1 MRVTNST
8 HTHTRIDRHPGW
20 LLLRGLQDDGA
31 CGQLLCWHRQF
42 AIAIH
47 SPRGVVADALLL
59 RPCALFHAYGISQA
73 LISVDITGQ
82 PLTPP
87 MGRQGH
93 LPAHPT
99 ETRRS
104 RPAQTALPAPRF
116 ATAARRASSG
126 RPHRPQRTGGGPP
139 LTNRTPRSRPRAL
152 RVCQPALGGAAA
164 GACPRPG
171 VNASEDGDGDGSGKR
186 RVATDWGAVHRP
198 RTATAG
204 PSRGRRRTYWTA
216 ADPTAAA
223 AR

>member
-87 MGRQGH
+87 HGPAGTSARPSDRNPTLPSSTDGAAGPAVRYGRPTGI
-93 LPAHPT
+93 LRPAASPT
-99 ETRRS
+99 AYRRWAASDEPDSPVEAARPAGLSACTRRCGG
-104 RPAQTALPAPRF
+104 RCMPPAGGERVRGRGWGWERETA
-116 ATAARRASSG
+116 G
-126 RPHRPQRTGGGPP
+126 RHRLGGGTPAAHRHG
-139 LTNRTPRSRPRAL
+139 RT
-152 RVCQPALGGAAA
+152 
-164 GACPRPG
+164 
-171 VNASEDGDGDGSGKR
+171 
-186 RVATDWGAVHRP
+186 
-198 RTATAG
+198 
-204 PSRGRRRTYWTA
+204 
-216 ADPTAAA
+216 
-223 AR
+223 